1 VSDGPQQMRIGPNAV
16 LRFLLELAGLV
27 AQGYWGFAT
36 QDNWALKLLF
46 GLGIPLVMA
55 ALWGIFRV
63 QHDGGRPVIE
73 VAPQI
78 RLLLEAVFFA
88 LAIGLLVAAGL
99 PTFALGLFVALVI
112 NYGIDYRRTIALAT
126 GNWPRI

>member
-1 VSDGPQQMRIGPNAV
+1 VNDNPQQMRIGPNAV
-16 LRFLLELAGLV
+16 LRFLLELVGLF

-36 QDNWALKLLF
+36 QENWALKLLF

-99 PTFALGLFVALVI
+99 PTVALGFFVALVI
-112 NYGIDYRRTIALAT
+112 NYGIDYRRTFALAT
-126 GNWPRI
+126 GNWPPN

>member
-1 VSDGPQQMRIGPNAV
+1 VTDKGPAMQIGPNAV
-16 LRFLLELAGLV
+16 LRFVLELAGII

-46 GLGIPLVMA
+46 GLGVPVVMA
-55 ALWGIFRV
+55 AAWGVFRV
-63 QHDGGRPVIE
+63 PQDGGPPVVE
-73 VAPQI
+73 VAPQV

-88 LAIGLLVAAGL
+88 LAIGLLYAAGQ
-99 PTFALGLFVALVI
+99 PVWALVFLVVLVI

-126 GNWPRI
+126 GNWPPN

>member
-1 VSDGPQQMRIGPNAV
+1 MTDSPPQMRIGPNAV
-16 LRFLLELAGLV
+16 LRFLLELAGLY

-36 QDNWALKLLF
+36 QENWALKLLF

-63 QHDGGRPVIE
+63 KYDGGPPVVE
-73 VAPQI
+73 VAPQL
-78 RLLLEAVFFA
+78 RLLLEAIFFG
-88 LAIGLLVAAGL
+88 LAICLLYAAGL
-99 PTFALGLFVALVI
+99 PTFALGLFVAAAI

-126 GNWPRI
+126 GNWPPN

>member
-1 VSDGPQQMRIGPNAV
+1 V
-16 LRFLLELAGLV
+16 GLF

-36 QDNWALKLLF
+36 QDNWLLKLLF

-63 QHDGGRPVIE
+63 QNDGGRPVVE
-73 VAPQI
+73 VPPQI
-78 RLLLEAVFFA
+78 RLLLEAAFFG
-88 LAIGLLVAAGL
+88 LAISLLYAAGL
-99 PTFALGLFVALVI
+99 PTFALGLLAAVVI

-126 GNWPRI
+126 GSWPRL